1 MIDRFRNP
9 FLDHQW
15 KAISLN
21 YTSKIK
27 LRVLGLLNR
36 WYQLHQ
42 HATEHIAL
50 GIAAYIILMDTKEIN
65 GAFQTQHTASNF
77 NIQDEY
83 ASSLYQQWMKGYPH
97 ISDVLKSTAI
107 WEQDLSD
114 FPGFATAVV
123 NYIQEISNIGIQAVL
138 KIRASKI

>member
-1 MIDRFRNP
+1 
-9 FLDHQW
+9 
-15 KAISLN
+15 
-21 YTSKIK
+21 
-27 LRVLGLLNR
+27 
-36 WYQLHQ
+36 
-42 HATEHIAL
+42 
-50 GIAAYIILMDTKEIN
+50 MDTKEIN

-83 ASSLYQQWMKGYPH
+83 ALALYQQWAKGSDH

-138 KIRASKI
+138 KNRSN